1 MFNFHQFLQK
11 QLERYLDSRQI
22 SELNSF
28 LEAIDKTYR
37 DFDISLRKAKQ
48 SAELSNSE
56 LRIATTEFKAV
67 LEAFPD
73 QFVWLDKSGR
83 VIQVQGNSLDNSI
96 QVGKFFWDAPEEEIR
111 RLRRRAFERVWKKEI
126 TVEYY
131 REDPEPQHFEARIY
145 PVVNGRM
152 IAIIRDMTSFKT
164 LEETLT
170 EAKEAAERADKTKS
184 DFLAMMSHELR
195 TPMNAIIGMNDLL
208 AETNLDEEQRDINKT
223 IGDSGTLLLSI
234 INDVLDFSK
243 IESGELK
250 TEEIVFDLRQHMQEA
265 VDMISALA
273 HLKGLSIELHID
285 PNLPLRIVSDP
296 LRLKQIVMNLVSNA
310 IKFTEHG
317 GITIHSELAQLE
329 GGSPSFLTQVVD
341 TGVGITEEELQ
352 RLFKPFTQA
361 DSSTTRRFGGTGLG
375 LVISKQLSES
385 LGGTL
390 TVTSSP
396 GEGSCFTLN
405 LPLVEPE
412 QGVGSSIDTMTPN
425 SNEENQDFQ
434 GYKVLIV
441 EDNSVNRKV
450 AAAILRKLNVDVA
463 LAEDG
468 KVALEKVERENFDL
482 ILMDCSMP
490 VMDGYEA
497 TRKIRSLPE
506 PACDVP
512 IVALTANAL
521 AGDESRCREAGMDDY
536 ISKPLRYTTVRDNLA
551 RWRGEK
557 SKSQSPTPPQL
568 TGKN

>member
-11 QLERYLDSRQI
+11 QLERYLDSRQV

-48 SAELSNSE
+48 AAELSNSE

-96 QVGKFFWDAPEEEIR
+96 QVGRYFWDAPEEDIR
-111 RLRRRAFERVWKKEI
+111 RLRRRTFERVWKKEI

-131 REDPEPQHFEARIY
+131 REDPEPRHFEARVY

-152 IAIIRDMTSFKT
+152 IAIVRDMTRFKT

-170 EAKEAAERADKTKS
+170 HAKEAAEQADRTKS

-208 AETNLDEEQRDINKT
+208 AETRLDEEQQDISKT

-250 TEEIVFDLRQHMQEA
+250 TEQIAFDLQQHMREA
-265 VDMISALA
+265 VDVVTPLA
-273 HLKGLSIELHID
+273 QLKGLNIELYID
-285 PNLPLRIVSDP
+285 PALPPRIVSDP
-296 LRLKQIVMNLVSNA
+296 LRIKQIVMNLVSNG
-310 IKFTEHG
+310 IKFTEQG
-317 GITIHSELAQLE
+317 SITIRCESAQLE
-329 GGSPSFLTQVVD
+329 NGRPALLTRVID
-341 TGVGITEEELQ
+341 TGLGISDEQLQ
-352 RLFKPFTQA
+352 KLFKPFSQA

-375 LVISKQLSES
+375 LVISKQLSEA
-385 LGGTL
+385 LGGEL
-390 TVTSSP
+390 RVSSVP
-396 GEGSCFTLN
+396 GEGSCFSFN
-405 LPLVEPE
+405 LPLVEPRRDSDFA
-412 QGVGSSIDTMTPN
+412 GKSSTPMAT
-425 SNEENQDFQ
+425 EERVEFP
-434 GYKVLIV
+434 GCKVLVV

-450 AAAILRKLNVDVA
+450 ATAILHKLKVDVTH
-463 LAEDG
+463 AENG
-468 KVALEKVERENFDL
+468 EIAIEKVQNEAFDL

-497 TRKIRSLPE
+497 TRIIRSMPE
-506 PACDVP
+506 PVCTIP
-512 IVALTANAL
+512 IIALTANAL
-521 AGDESRCREAGMDDY
+521 AGDESRCREAGMDGY
-536 ISKPLRYTTVRDNLA
+536 ISKPLRYATVRDNLA
-551 RWRGEK
+551 HWRDESTNNSGASRE
-557 SKSQSPTPPQL
+557 
-568 TGKN
+568 

>member
-11 QLERYLDSRQI
+11 QLERYLDSRQV

-48 SAELSNSE
+48 AAELSNSE

-96 QVGKFFWDAPEEEIR
+96 QVGRYFWDAPEEDIR

-131 REDPEPQHFEARIY
+131 REDPEPRHFEARVY

-152 IAIIRDMTSFKT
+152 IAIVRDMTRFKT
-164 LEETLT
+164 LEGTLT
-170 EAKEAAERADKTKS
+170 HAKEAAEQADRTKS

-208 AETNLDEEQRDINKT
+208 AETRLDEEQRDISKT
-223 IGDSGTLLLSI
+223 IGESGTLLLSI

-250 TEEIVFDLRQHMQEA
+250 TEQIAFELQQHMREA
-265 VDMISALA
+265 VDVVTPLA
-273 HLKGLSIELHID
+273 QLKGLNIELYID
-285 PNLPLRIVSDP
+285 PALPPRIVSDP
-296 LRLKQIVMNLVSNA
+296 LRIKQIVMNLVSNG
-310 IKFTEHG
+310 IKFTEQG
-317 GITIHSELAQLE
+317 SITIRCESAQLE
-329 GGSPSFLTQVVD
+329 NGRPALLTRVID
-341 TGVGITEEELQ
+341 TGLGISDEQLQ
-352 RLFKPFTQA
+352 KLFKPFSQA

-375 LVISKQLSES
+375 LVISKQLSEA
-385 LGGTL
+385 LGGEL
-390 TVTSSP
+390 RVSSVP
-396 GEGSCFTLN
+396 GEGSCFSFN
-405 LPLVEPE
+405 LPLVEPRRDSDFADK
-412 QGVGSSIDTMTPN
+412 SSTPMAT
-425 SNEENQDFQ
+425 EERVEFP
-434 GYKVLIV
+434 GCKVLVV

-450 AAAILRKLNVDVA
+450 ATAILHKLKVDVTH
-463 LAEDG
+463 AENG
-468 KVALEKVERENFDL
+468 EIAIEKVQNEAFDL

-497 TRKIRSLPE
+497 TRIIRSMPE
-506 PACDVP
+506 PVCTIP
-512 IVALTANAL
+512 IIALTANAL
-521 AGDESRCREAGMDDY
+521 AGDESRCREAGMDGY
-536 ISKPLRYTTVRDNLA
+536 ISKPLRYATVRDNLA
-551 RWRGEK
+551 HWRDESTNNSGASRE
-557 SKSQSPTPPQL
+557 
-568 TGKN
+568 